1 MTQVATRRRLGYD
14 CEQVPQQQTAGSQGE
29 IEGEREGWREGWQPR
44 QALLPSAHFLR
55 QNWKR
60 LDGMQKCQR
69 LAASVASVASGI
81 ADGARTTR
89 GSAWLDRACIINR
102 ATTTTTTT
110 TSRRKRSM
118 ANMQLALAFLLHLLP
133 NTVKTAAETPAEA
146 AAVVAETPNVPQSV
160 TFSHNQS
167 ASCKTASN
175 AIKFKTLL

>member
-29 IEGEREGWREGWQPR
+29 IEGEREGGREGWQPR

-102 ATTTTTTT
+102 ATTTTT
-110 TSRRKRSM
+110 SRRKRSM

-133 NTVKTAAETPAEA
+133 NTVKTAAETLAEA
-146 AAVVAETPNVPQSV
+146 ATVAAETPNVPQSV

>member
-29 IEGEREGWREGWQPR
+29 IEGEREGWQPR

-69 LAASVASVASGI
+69 LAASVASVASRI

-102 ATTTTTTT
+102 ATTT

-133 NTVKTAAETPAEA
+133 NTVKTAAETPAVA
-146 AAVVAETPNVPQSV
+146 AETPNVPQSV